1 MFLDSSVSQFLV
13 NIFLYL
19 YLYYITD
26 LNPNIH
32 VSERINT
39 NPTPREIAQLCSSK
53 FDWRGQQHSREP
65 LMTTIYDIKTLF
77 SLCLYQ
83 LS

>member
-1 MFLDSSVSQFLV
+1 MLL
-13 NIFLYL
+13 LL
-19 YLYYITD
+19 LYYYYYIILLLYSLTG

-65 LMTTIYDIKTLF
+65 LMTTIYGIKTLF
-77 SLCLYQ
+77 SLCLYR